1 MVSLVGAELAERAR
15 DLAVALYTFAAA
27 RAESVGI
34 ILADT
39 KFEFDSS
46 VRKAS
51 AN

>member
-1 MVSLVGAELAERAR
+1 MGAELAERAR

-39 KFEFDSS
+39 KFEFGLVDDDEATGS
-46 VRKAS
+46 
-51 AN
+51 